1 MFQMYSP
8 PTRMTHVREAQNY
21 VFLPQLTAL
30 GFGSWV
36 SLRSSLTSTFLI
48 LSAVFSRMAEGGKE
62 EMLCT
67 RLDWGNNRKNRR
79 DRYKSI
85 TGAMSQ
91 LLRLIIDAH

>member
-21 VFLPQLTAL
+21 VFLPQLTSP

-48 LSAVFSRMAEGGKE
+48 LSAVFSRRLRVGKKR
-62 EMLCT
+62 CCVPG
-67 RLDWGNNRKNRR
+67 W
-79 DRYKSI
+79 
-85 TGAMSQ
+85 TGEIIERIAVIGTNQSQ
-91 LLRLIIDAH
+91 VP